1 MKTTKSQQ
9 IRPRLNGLHRIRDEK
24 VNVSNRHYLTL
35 SELNSWLTD
44 AAVPFAHGSMLD
56 YGCGG
61 KPYEALFRA
70 HIDQYTAADVAVA
83 AGTHLD
89 LLIEPGQ
96 ALPVADGTF
105 DTVLSTQTLEHVPD
119 PAFYIAEAA
128 RVLKPGG
135 RLILTAPMFWRH
147 HEAPYDFTRF
157 TKYGIENLLGQAGFH
172 ATRLDACGGI
182 VAGIAQAVLDG
193 MADKGRSYPILNRVV
208 NRTAGWLDRKYRDE
222 ELAILWM
229 ALAEKVET
237 SSRTFSLPTTA
248 KIEQVK
254 CPVCDAVGA
263 SRQFL
268 WGSSA
273 IMRCPRC
280 DADFMNPPPSETALR
295 AAYDDPAYFGGG
307 LVGGY
312 SNYDEQ
318 TSPVL
323 RTFEQLLDEL
333 ERTRGKGSVLD
344 VGCAYGSHLK
354 TAISR
359 GWTGAGIEVSSH
371 ARKEASRRLSGKAE
385 IHENVGGLSGSPYDL
400 VLLMDVVEHMA
411 APRQIFY
418 DLFGRGMITPK
429 TVVVITTPNV
439 RGQAALS
446 KGKDWEYYHPPYH
459 LTYFSARALRH
470 LLTELRFT
478 DIEIRGVYPD
488 VLKENG
494 TNADFESSSG
504 LLAIASGSD
513 FMNFMQERYV
523 PGTWSRLTAYE
534 HAPRYEFSLQFA
546 DGKRALD
553 FGCGTG
559 YGAAALSSA
568 AGVVLAVDIS
578 QTALDWAKR
587 KHKASNLEF
596 RRIEDLGA
604 SLPEGAFGLATCFEV
619 IEHLSATEQEAFLTN
634 IHRTLDEDGVFV
646 VSTPNSKMT
655 MLYGENPYHLKELTL
670 GEFEAMLRKV
680 FPFVRIFLEKVRP
693 GVTISEDLENEML
706 ISGSANLT
714 KLCGPSVC
722 EPAAY
727 VAVCGKKVF
736 SEIVQT
742 VNWDS
747 SCDYIFETIRRSPR
761 PFEG

>member
-1 MKTTKSQQ
+1 
-9 IRPRLNGLHRIRDEK
+9 
-24 VNVSNRHYLTL
+24 VNVSNHHYLTL
-35 SELNSWLTD
+35 SELNAWLAD
-44 AAVPFAHGSMLD
+44 AAVPFARGSLLD

-61 KPYEALFRA
+61 KPYEALFGA
-70 HIDQYTAADVAVA
+70 HIALYTAADVATA
-83 AGTHLD
+83 SGTHLD

-96 ALPVADGTF
+96 ALPVADETF
-105 DTVLSTQTLEHVPD
+105 DTVLSTQTLEHVPE
-119 PAFYIAEAA
+119 PAFYLSEAS

-135 RLILTAPMFWRH
+135 RLILTAPMLWRH
-147 HEAPYDFTRF
+147 HESPYDFMRF

-172 ATRLDACGGI
+172 VLRIDACGGI
-182 VAGIAQAVLDG
+182 VAAIAQAVLDG
-193 MADKGRSYPILNRVV
+193 MADKGRIYPLFNWVV
-208 NRTAGWLDRKYRDE
+208 NRTAGWIDRKYRDE
-222 ELAILWM
+222 DLAICWM

-237 SSRTFSLPTTA
+237 SSRTFSLPSTG
-248 KIEQVK
+248 KIQQVT

-263 SRQFL
+263 CRQFL
-268 WGSSA
+268 WESSA
-273 IMRCPRC
+273 IMRCLRC
-280 DADFMNPPPSETALR
+280 DADFVNPSPTEMALR

-323 RTFEQLLDEL
+323 RTFERLLDEL
-333 ERTRGKGSVLD
+333 ERTRARGSVLD

-354 TAISR
+354 TAITR

-371 ARKEASRRLSGKAE
+371 ARQVASRRLSGKAI
-385 IHENVGGLSGSPYDL
+385 IHENVGGLSGTPFDL
-400 VLLMDVVEHMA
+400 VLLMDVIEHMA
-411 APRQIFY
+411 SPRQIFY
-418 DLFGRGMITPK
+418 DLFGGGVITPK
-429 TVVVITTPNV
+429 TVVVISTPNV

-459 LTYFSARALRH
+459 LTYFSAQSLRH

-494 TNADFESSSG
+494 TNADFEASSG

-534 HAPRYEFSLQFA
+534 HAPRYAFSMQFA

-559 YGAAALSSA
+559 YGAAALSA
-568 AGVVLAVDIS
+568 VAQEVLAVDIS
-578 QTALDWAKR
+578 ETALDWAKR

-596 RRIEDLGA
+596 RQVGDLGA

-619 IEHLSATEQEAFLTN
+619 IEHLTANDQVAFLAN
-634 IHRTLDEDGVFV
+634 IHRTLNEEGVFV
-646 VSTPNSKMT
+646 VSTPNPKMT
-655 MLYGENPYHLKELTL
+655 MLYGDNPYHLKELTL
-670 GEFEAMLRKV
+670 GEFESMLRKI

-693 GVTISEDLENEML
+693 GVSISEDSENEVL
-706 ISGSANLT
+706 ISGSAQLT

-727 VAVCGKKVF
+727 IAVCGKKVF

-742 VNWDS
+742 VSWDS
-747 SCDYIFETIRRSPR
+747 SCDYIYETIRRSPR
-761 PFEG
+761 PYEG

>member
-1 MKTTKSQQ
+1 MERIHSDMVDKSD
-9 IRPRLNGLHRIRDEK
+9 H
-24 VNVSNRHYLTL
+24 HYLTL
-35 SELNSWLTD
+35 SELYAWLSD
-44 AAVPFAHGSMLD
+44 AAVPFARGSLLD

-61 KPYEALFRA
+61 KPYEALFRT
-70 HIDQYTAADVAVA
+70 HIDQYTAADVVVA

-89 LLIEPGQ
+89 LLIKPGQ
-96 ALPVADGTF
+96 ALPVADGAF

-135 RLILTAPMFWRH
+135 RLVLTAPMFCRH
-147 HEAPYDFTRF
+147 HESPYDFTRF
-157 TKYGIENLLGQAGFH
+157 TKYGIENLLAQGGFH
-172 ATRLDACGGI
+172 VMRLDACGGI
-182 VAGIAQAVLDG
+182 VAGIARSVLDG
-193 MADKGRSYPILNRVV
+193 MADKGRSYPILNRIV
-208 NRTAGWLDRKYRDE
+208 NRTARWLDRKYRDE
-222 ELAILWM
+222 DLPILWM

-237 SSRTFSLPTTA
+237 SSRTFALPSTA
-248 KIEQVK
+248 KIPQVT
-254 CPVCDAVGA
+254 CPVCDVVGA

-268 WGSSA
+268 WESSA

-280 DADFMNPPPSETALR
+280 DADFVNPPPSETALR

-323 RTFEQLLDEL
+323 LTFEQLLDEL

-359 GWTGAGIEVSSH
+359 GWTGAGIELSSH
-371 ARKEASRRLSGKAE
+371 ARQEASRRLLGKAE
-385 IHENVGGLSGSPYDL
+385 IYENVGTLPGSPYDL
-400 VLLMDVVEHMA
+400 VLLMDVIEHVA
-411 APRQIFY
+411 SPRQIFY
-418 DLFGRGMITPK
+418 DLFSKGVITPK
-429 TVVVITTPNV
+429 TVVVISTPNV

-459 LTYFSARALRH
+459 LTYFSAQALRH
-470 LLTELRFT
+470 LLTELKFT
-478 DIEIRGVYPD
+478 DIEIRGVYPE
-488 VLKENG
+488 VIKENG
-494 TNADFESSSG
+494 TNADFELSSG

-534 HAPRYEFSLQFA
+534 HLPRYEFSMQFA
-546 DGKRALD
+546 LGKRVLD

-559 YGAAALSSA
+559 YGAAAISSA
-568 AGVVLAVDIS
+568 AEEVLGVDIS
-578 QTALDWAKR
+578 ETAIDWAMR

-604 SLPEGAFGLATCFEV
+604 SLPKGAFGLATCFEV
-619 IEHLSATEQEAFLTN
+619 IEHLTATDQEVFIEN

-655 MLYGENPYHLKELTL
+655 MLYGENPYHLKELTR
-670 GEFEAMLRKV
+670 GEFEALLRKA

-693 GVTISEDLENEML
+693 GVTISEDSENEVL

-761 PFEG
+761 PVEG

>member
-1 MKTTKSQQ
+1 MKTTKSQE
-9 IRPRLNGLHRIRDEK
+9 ISHRLDGLHRVRNEK

-35 SELNSWLTD
+35 SELNAWLGD
-44 AAVPFAHGSMLD
+44 AAVPFARGSLLD

-70 HIDQYTAADVAVA
+70 HIDQYTAADVAMA

-96 ALPVADGTF
+96 PLPVADGSF
-105 DTVLSTQTLEHVPD
+105 DTVLSTQTLEHVRD
-119 PAFYIAEAA
+119 PAFYLVEAA

-147 HEAPYDFTRF
+147 HESPYDFTRF

-182 VAGIAQAVLDG
+182 IAGIAQAVLDG

-208 NRTAGWLDRKYRDE
+208 NRAAGWLDRKYRDE
-222 ELAILWM
+222 DLPILWM
-229 ALAEKVET
+229 VLAEKVEA
-237 SSRTFSLPTTA
+237 SSRTFSLPSTG
-248 KIEQVK
+248 KIQQVT

-268 WGSSA
+268 WEGSA

-280 DADFMNPPPSETALR
+280 DADFVNPPPADTALR

-323 RTFEQLLDEL
+323 QTFNQLLDEL

-359 GWTGAGIEVSSH
+359 GWMGAGIEVSSH
-371 ARKEASRRLSGKAE
+371 ARQEASRRLSGKAE

-400 VLLMDVVEHMA
+400 VLLMDVIEHMA
-411 APRQIFY
+411 SPRQIFY
-418 DLFGRGMITPK
+418 DLFGRGVITPK

-439 RGQAALS
+439 RGQAAMS

-459 LTYFSARALRH
+459 LTYFSAQALRH

-494 TNADFESSSG
+494 TNVDFEASSG

-534 HAPRYEFSLQFA
+534 HAPRYAFSMQFA

-559 YGAAALSSA
+559 YGAAAISSA
-568 AGVVLAVDIS
+568 ADEVLAVDIS
-578 QTALDWAKR
+578 ETALDWARR

-619 IEHLSATEQEAFLTN
+619 IEHLSATDQEAFLSN
-634 IHRTLDEDGVFV
+634 IHRALEEDGVFV

-693 GVTISEDLENEML
+693 GVTISEDSENEVL
-706 ISGSANLT
+706 ISGSAQLT

-736 SEIVQT
+736 SEIIQT

-747 SCDYIFETIRRSPR
+747 SCDYIYETIRRTPR
-761 PFEG
+761 ASEV